1 MFRLASLIFRNVLR
15 NRRRSLLTLGSAAVS
30 LAVLGFLVALYQG
43 FFFAEQTSPSEAL
56 RLIARHKVSL
66 TNPLPASHGPR
77 IAATP
82 GVVAV
87 SAWSWFQGVYID
99 NKPENFFARFAVDP
113 VEIEKVRQDYVAP
126 PEQWQAFQRS
136 RTGCA
141 IGRAIAEK
149 HKLKIGDRINITGD
163 IYPVNPEF
171 TVVMIFDHPKNTE
184 CMMFQREYLNELLKA
199 ESSRSTD
206 TVGTF
211 SILAR
216 SADDVPRIARAID
229 AMFENSTYPTKTE
242 SEREFGLSFMAFM
255 GNIKLYL
262 AVICSAVTFTIL
274 LVSANSIAMSVRE
287 RTREMGILRTL
298 GYTPGE
304 IRGMVL
310 GESVLIALLGGLLGM
325 AITTGLTRAAAA
337 GAGPW
342 GEMFKFHW
350 EAAVVVTTLA
360 VVIGVVS
367 AFVPAVFASR
377 RNIVDAIRF
386 TG

>member
-1 MFRLASLIFRNVLR
+1 MLRLSSLIFRNVLR

-43 FFFAEQTSPSEAL
+43 FFFMEETSPTEAL
-56 RLIARHKVSL
+56 RLISRHKVSL

-77 IAATP
+77 IAAID
-82 GVVAV
+82 GVEAI
-87 SAWSWFQGVYID
+87 SAWSWFQGVYKD

-113 VEIEKVRQDYVAP
+113 VEIQKVRQDYTAP
-126 PEQWQAFQRS
+126 AEQWTAFQRN

-141 IGRAIAEK
+141 IGRAIAQK
-149 HKLKIGDRINITGD
+149 HNLKLGDRINITGD
-163 IYPVNPEF
+163 IYPVNLEM
-171 TVVMIFDHPKNTE
+171 TVEMIFDHPKNTE
-184 CMMFQREYLNELLKA
+184 CLMFQREYLTQLRNA
-199 ESSRSTD
+199 EGQAKD
-206 TVGTF
+206 TVGTY

-216 SADDVPRIARAID
+216 SADDVPRIARAVD
-229 AMFENSTYPTKTE
+229 TVFENSPSPTKTE

-287 RTREMGILRTL
+287 RTREMCILRTL

-310 GESVLIALLGGLLGM
+310 GESVVIALLGGLLGM
-325 AITTGLTRAAAA
+325 AVTAGLTRAAAA
-337 GAGPW
+337 GMGPW
-342 GEMFKFHW
+342 GEMFKFRW
-350 EAAVVVTTLA
+350 EAAAVVTTLA
-360 VVIGVVS
+360 IVIGVVS
-367 AFVPAVFASR
+367 AFVPAYFAAR
-377 RNIVDAIRF
+377 RNIVDSIRF